1 MSNLKL
7 LHPFNNQS
15 VHLFYLERPKQYC
28 LDYLEEMQIKVNEK
42 FESVFAE
49 AAALG
54 REEELFKITKE
65 EKESHDRLVAFHR
78 RLNEQPLTEDED
90 DTPRP
95 EPKDFFVSLLQ
106 LLLYSSYQCHI
117 LL

>member
-1 MSNLKL
+1 
-7 LHPFNNQS
+7 
-15 VHLFYLERPKQYC
+15 
-28 LDYLEEMQIKVNEK
+28 MQIKVNEK

-54 REEELFKITKE
+54 REEELFKIMK

-78 RLNEQPLTEDED
+78 SLNKQPLTEDED

-106 LLLYSSYQCHI
+106 LLLYSSYQYHV

>member
-1 MSNLKL
+1 MKSLKA
-7 LHPFNNQS
+7 F
-15 VHLFYLERPKQYC
+15 
-28 LDYLEEMQIKVNEK
+28 
-42 FESVFAE
+42 FAE

-54 REEELFKITKE
+54 REEEIFKITKE
-65 EKESHDRLVAFHR
+65 QKESHDRLVAFHR
-78 RLNEQPLTEDED
+78 SLNKQPLTEDED

-106 LLLYSSYQCHI
+106 LLLYSSYQCHV

>member
-1 MSNLKL
+1 
-7 LHPFNNQS
+7 
-15 VHLFYLERPKQYC
+15 
-28 LDYLEEMQIKVNEK
+28 MQIKVNEK

-54 REEELFKITKE
+54 REELFKITKE

-78 RLNEQPLTEDED
+78 SLNKQPLTEDED

-106 LLLYSSYQCHI
+106 LLLYSSYQCHV

>member
-1 MSNLKL
+1 
-7 LHPFNNQS
+7 
-15 VHLFYLERPKQYC
+15 
-28 LDYLEEMQIKVNEK
+28 MQIGVNEK

-49 AAALG
+49 AAPLG

-78 RLNEQPLTEDED
+78 SLNKQPLTEDED

-106 LLLYSSYQCHI
+106 LLLYSSYQCHV

>member
-1 MSNLKL
+1 
-7 LHPFNNQS
+7 
-15 VHLFYLERPKQYC
+15 
-28 LDYLEEMQIKVNEK
+28 MQIKVNKK
-42 FESVFAE
+42 FESVFTV

-54 REEELFKITKE
+54 REEELFKIMKE
-65 EKESHDRLVAFHR
+65 EKESNDRLVAFHR
-78 RLNEQPLTEDED
+78 SLKEQPLTEDED

-106 LLLYSSYQCHI
+106 LLLYSSYQCHV